1 MAKQSVLKRGSVGS
15 AYLLLDDVGKETRR
29 YRVSVL
35 TVSHVIALVVILGSL
50 TITNAQQPSAKVVTL
65 EGQLVC
71 SLCWFEAD
79 RKTTPYGDD
88 ADLKCA
94 AECAE
99 KDIPPA
105 LAVKNGDDY
114 KLYIIENGQ
123 LKKTPVQWIES
134 VGKQLRITGK
144 VRQQGEKLY
153 LASNTVDVIDSSAF
167 AKAQAAVIGT
177 EAELALKDLFG
188 VDQKLSSYRG
198 RIVVLNFW
206 ATWCVPCRGELPDL
220 VAVQN
225 EYAALGVQVI
235 GASADALAD
244 REKVLKFI
252 RETRIN
258 FPVWVGLNTDEMKR
272 FGVGPALP
280 ATLVI
285 DREGKIHT
293 VYPSVIKR
301 AELQKQIDS
310 MLKSDAAALERE
322 TTSNNSEP
330 DVSLV
335 PS

>member
-1 MAKQSVLKRGSVGS
+1 MTVHV
-15 AYLLLDDVGKETRR
+15 YLSK
-29 YRVSVL
+29 
-35 TVSHVIALVVILGSL
+35 
-50 TITNAQQPSAKVVTL
+50 TITPVLHIVLSLLVISTFETIANAQQQDAKVITL

-79 RKTTPYGDD
+79 RKTTAYGTD

-94 AECAE
+94 ADCAE

-114 KLYIIENGQ
+114 KLYIIESGK
-123 LKKTPVQWIES
+123 LKKTPVQWIDS
-134 VGKQLRITGK
+134 LGKQLRISGK
-144 VRQQGEKLY
+144 VRQRGDKLY
-153 LASNTVDVIDSSAF
+153 LATNSADVIDSSAS

-177 EAELALKDLFG
+177 EAELALNDLFG
-188 VDQKLSSYRG
+188 VDQKLSSFRG

-206 ATWCVPCRGELPDL
+206 ATWCVPCRTELPDL
-220 VAVQN
+220 VAMQN

-252 RETRIN
+252 KETRIN

-280 ATLVI
+280 ATLI
-285 DREGKIHT
+285 INRAGKIDT

-301 AELQKQIDS
+301 ADLEKRINSL
-310 MLKSDAAALERE
+310 LKSDAAAVARAVRDEHG
-322 TTSNNSEP
+322 SP